1 MKYKAIIWD
10 MDGTLLNTLDDLT
23 DCLNHTLAQFDMPPR
38 DISETRLFVGNGL
51 GRMIRLSIPENT
63 DEATYEKVLELFK
76 DYYKDHCRIKTR
88 PYPGITDILVCLKAE
103 GFKMAIVS
111 NKVDFALK
119 ALAKE
124 CFGDSIDVAIGE
136 QEGMRR
142 KPEPDM
148 VEAALK
154 ALGVSK
160 KDAVYIG
167 DSNVDLMTARNSGLD
182 CISVLWGFRTKE
194 ELTECGADTFVSNTE
209 ELFDMLTK

>member
-23 DCLNHTLAQFDMPPR
+23 DCVNYALTKYGLPKR
-38 DISETRLFVGNGL
+38 DISETRHFVGNGI
-51 GRMIRLSIPENT
+51 GRMIRLSLPQDA
-63 DEATYEKVLELFK
+63 DEETYEKVFESFK
-76 DYYKDHCRIKTR
+76 EYYTDHCKIKTG
-88 PYPGITDILVCLKAE
+88 PYPGVQQLLSRLKAE

-136 QEGMRR
+136 REGLRR

-148 VEAALK
+148 VELAMKEIGAQK
-154 ALGVSK
+154 SET
-160 KDAVYIG
+160 VYIG
-167 DSNVDLMTARNSGLD
+167 DSDVDLMTARNSGLD
-182 CISVLWGFRTKE
+182 CINVLWGFRTKE
-194 ELTECGADTFVSNTE
+194 ELTACGATRFASDTD
-209 ELFDMLTK
+209 ELFKMLTE